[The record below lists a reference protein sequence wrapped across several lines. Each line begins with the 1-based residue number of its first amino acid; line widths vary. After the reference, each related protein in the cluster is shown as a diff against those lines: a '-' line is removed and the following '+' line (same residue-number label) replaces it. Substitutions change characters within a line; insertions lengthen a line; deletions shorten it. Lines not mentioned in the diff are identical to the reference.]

1 MNTKSNKIIYWVST
15 ALVAFV
21 LTASAMGKLLS
32 GEQAAE
38 MAKGVGGL
46 THLKILGFLELAIVA
61 LWLFPKTGVV
71 GALLAIAY
79 MGGAIAVH
87 FTTNQPV
94 IVPVIIQI
102 VIWLVA
108 AYRFPELVKRLLGKD
123 EL

>member
-1 MNTKSNKIIYWVST
+1 MNTKSNKIIYWVLT
-15 ALVAFV
+15 ALVALV
-21 LTASAMGKLLS
+21 LTASAMGKLM
-32 GEQAAE
+32 GGAQAAE

-46 THLKILGFLELAIVA
+46 ANLKILGILELTIVA

-87 FTTNQPV
+87 FTSNQPV
-94 IVPVIIQI
+94 LIPVIIQI

-108 AYRFPELVKRLLGKD
+108 AYRFPELIKRLLGK
-123 EL
+123 E

>member
-1 MNTKSNKIIYWVST
+1 MNTKSNKIIYWVLT

-21 LTASAMGKLLS
+21 LTASAMGKLL
-32 GEQAAE
+32 GGDQAAE

-123 EL
+123 EI

>member
-1 MNTKSNKIIYWVST
+1 MNTKSNKIIYWVLT
-15 ALVAFV
+15 ALIALV
-21 LTASAMGKLLS
+21 LTASAMGKLM
-32 GEQAAE
+32 GGAQAAE

-46 THLKILGFLELAIVA
+46 ANLKILGILELTIVA

-87 FTTNQPV
+87 FTSNQPV
-94 IVPVIIQI
+94 LIPVIIQI

-108 AYRFPELVKRLLGKD
+108 AYRFPELIKRLLGK
-123 EL
+123 EQ